1 MTLRRAAGGAP
12 PSRGRTRSGSNY
24 NRPPTR
30 RGRLAGDSDDSV
42 PVHVRDGEAEDGP
55 AASAQDGGSE
65 RAAGSPSHVDGG
77 TAPGAGGDGL
87 ASTSPCCQDE
97 GGSSSGAEGGIA
109 VEGHPSPPSP
119 CCQDEGG
126 SGAEEDGRA
135 AEHPSTP
142 CCQDEGGGGAEEGGA
157 GTAGGEEPAPDS
169 GEDMRSRLRDAEA
182 RAAGL
187 DAQLR
192 RALADYR
199 NLERRARADI
209 DAAVRERVARFAAD
223 MISVRDDFERAAK
236 AAAGGAQGAEAVSAG
251 LDTVLRGMDSAL
263 SKHGVAP
270 IEAIGEIFDPHRH
283 EAVAT
288 VEDAALDEGTITA
301 EAARGYSLDERIIR
315 PSRVVISKKPATK
328 EADA

>member
-1 MTLRRAAGGAP
+1 
-12 PSRGRTRSGSNY
+12 
-24 NRPPTR
+24 
-30 RGRLAGDSDDSV
+30 
-42 PVHVRDGEAEDGP
+42 
-55 AASAQDGGSE
+55 
-65 RAAGSPSHVDGG
+65 
-77 TAPGAGGDGL
+77 
-87 ASTSPCCQDE
+87 
-97 GGSSSGAEGGIA
+97 
-109 VEGHPSPPSP
+109 
-119 CCQDEGG
+119 
-126 SGAEEDGRA
+126 
-135 AEHPSTP
+135 
-142 CCQDEGGGGAEEGGA
+142 
-157 GTAGGEEPAPDS
+157 
-169 GEDMRSRLRDAEA
+169 MRSRLRDAEA

-315 PSRVVISKKPATK
+315 PPRVVISKKPATK

>member
-1 MTLRRAAGGAP
+1 M
-12 PSRGRTRSGSNY
+12 
-24 NRPPTR
+24 
-30 RGRLAGDSDDSV
+30 AGDSDDSV

-55 AASAQDGGSE
+55 AAPAQDGGSE

-97 GGSSSGAEGGIA
+97 GGSSSGAEGGLA
-109 VEGHPSPPSP
+109 VEGQPYPSTPCCQDEGGSGAEADGRAAERPSSP

-126 SGAEEDGRA
+126 SGAEEV
-135 AEHPSTP
+135 
-142 CCQDEGGGGAEEGGA
+142 GA
-157 GTAGGEEPAPDS
+157 GTAGEEPAPDS

-199 NLERRARADI
+199 NLERRARADV

-251 LDTVLRGMDSAL
+251 LGTVLRGMDSAL

-288 VEDAALDEGTITA
+288 VEDAAFDEGTITA